1 MKLSEI
7 TTDEPDI
14 LISDDMSADDREDLA
29 EAINERIRQLRALSA
44 VSRCAD
50 FQAHDESIINDYLWM
65 MDRVIREV
73 NTLFKHQTALSMRE
87 ENE

>member
-1 MKLSEI
+1 MPLSEI

-14 LISDDMSADDREDLA
+14 IIPDDMSVDDSDDLT

-50 FQAHDESIINDYLWM
+50 FQSHDETIINDYLWM
-65 MDRVIREV
+65 IDRVIREID
-73 NTLFKHQTALSMRE
+73 TLYKHQTA
-87 ENE
+87 

>member
-1 MKLSEI
+1 MSLSEI
-7 TTDEPDI
+7 NTDEPDI
-14 LISDDMSADDREDLA
+14 IIPVYMSADDNEDLT

-50 FQAHDESIINDYLWM
+50 FQAHDETIINDYLWM

-73 NTLFKHQTALSMRE
+73 DTLYKHQTAL
-87 ENE
+87 